1 MIDRIISNSEAF
13 GNLDK
18 KKSFFLKKIKEL
30 FKHHNKKCPQ
40 IKNFLDKNN
49 INIDKI
55 KDIEKIPYLPVKIF
69 KELDLK
75 SIKNDEV
82 FKVLKSSG
90 TSGNL
95 SKIFLDKKN
104 SLNQTKVL
112 NKIITYLFGKKRMPM
127 LIVDSKEVFSDRNN
141 FSARAAA
148 ILGFSFMGRDHT
160 YLLNNDFSFNYKIYE
175 NFKRKYFNQK
185 FLIFGLT
192 HLIWEKLL
200 NNKNLKNENFTN
212 SILLHGGGW
221 KKLNE
226 LRISN
231 TKFNKKLFQK
241 FNLKKIHNYYGMVE
255 QTGSIFLECEKC
267 NSFITS
273 NYSDILI
280 RGKKFEILD
289 SHKEG
294 FIQLISLIPTS
305 YPGNSILSDDL
316 GMIVENDCTCKK
328 LGKRF
333 KVNGRILNSEIRGCS
348 NV

>member
-1 MIDRIISNSEAF
+1 MINELINNIEPF

-18 KKSFFLKKIKEL
+18 KEFFFLNIIKKL
-30 FKHHNKKCPQ
+30 FNHHKKKCPQ
-40 IKNFLDKNN
+40 IKSFLDKNN
-49 INIDKI
+49 ININEI
-55 KDIEKIPYLPVKIF
+55 KNIEKIPYLPVKIF

-75 SIKNDEV
+75 SIRNDKI
-82 FKVLKSSG
+82 FKILKSSG

-95 SKIFLDKKN
+95 SKIFLDKNN

-112 NKIITYLFGKKRMPM
+112 NKIITYLFGKERMPM
-127 LIVDSKEVFSDRNN
+127 LIVDSKQVFSDRSN

-160 YLLNNDFSFNYKIYE
+160 YLLNNDYSFNYDVYE
-175 NFKRKYFNQK
+175 NFKKKYLNQK

-200 NNKNLKNENFTN
+200 DNKNLEKENFSN
-212 SILLHGGGW
+212 CVLLHGGGW
-221 KKLNE
+221 KKLE
-226 LRISN
+226 EIKISN
-231 TKFNKKLFQK
+231 REFKNKLFKK

-267 NSFITS
+267 NSFVTS

-289 SHKEG
+289 INQEG

-316 GMIVENDCTCKK
+316 GMIVENDCSCKK

-333 KVNGRILNSEIRGCS
+333 RVKGRILNSEIRGCS

>member
-1 MIDRIISNSEAF
+1 MNYSILNDQLIELNNHHYNKCIDFKLLIDGLNW
-13 GNLDK
+13 K
-18 KKSFFLKKIKEL
+18 KYLRENPEEIFIHANL
-30 FKHHNKKCPQ
+30 FKVKKLLS
-40 IKNFLDKNN
+40 INSNN
-49 INIDKI
+49 
-55 KDIEKIPYLPVKIF
+55 VQT
-69 KELDLK
+69 LK
-75 SIKNDEV
+75 MS
-82 FKVLKSSG
+82 SSG
-90 TSGNL
+90 TTGNRSNIYADRL
-95 SKIFLDKKN
+95 TRANQQRALINIFKDSFNLNLKDRFNYYVIANKSELVKDIFDAQMAAIKGFSLFAKESIFLLDSKNHIIPEALDKLRNDKN
-104 SLNQTKVL
+104 KFFIFGFTSKVYL
-112 NKIITYLFGKKRMPM
+112 QFLQFLKENKICI
-127 LIVDSKEVFSDRNN
+127 D
-141 FSARAAA
+141 AR
-148 ILGFSFMGRDHT
+148 
-160 YLLNNDFSFNYKIYE
+160 
-175 NFKRKYFNQK
+175 
-185 FLIFGLT
+185 
-192 HLIWEKLL
+192 
-200 NNKNLKNENFTN
+200 N